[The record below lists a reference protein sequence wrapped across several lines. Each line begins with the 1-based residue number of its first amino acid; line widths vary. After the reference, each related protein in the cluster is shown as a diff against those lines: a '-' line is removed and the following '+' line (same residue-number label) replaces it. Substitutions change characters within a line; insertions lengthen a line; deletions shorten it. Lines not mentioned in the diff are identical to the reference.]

1 MSAPMSEDKLV
12 QETTANYFQDALNWN
27 SVFAY
32 NTEVM
37 GINGTLGRTSEK
49 EVVLVRYLRQALK
62 TLNPGIPDEAYEDA
76 IHQITESNVSKS
88 MLQINREKYLLFK
101 NGVQVS
107 YRNNKGII
115 EKKRLRV
122 FNFEDPSANH
132 FLVVREMW
140 VQGRLYRRRPD
151 IIGFVNGIPL
161 LFIELKNVHRDIR
174 EAYEG
179 NLSDYKDTVPHLF
192 DHNAFVFLSNGDEA
206 KVGSISSK
214 YEHFNEWKRLSE
226 DDKGIVDLE
235 TLLKGTCT
243 KENFMDLFEN
253 FILFDD
259 SSGKLIKIVAR
270 NHQFLGVNLVVDAV
284 RNRENLDGKL
294 GVFWHTQGSGKSYS
308 MVFFT
313 EKVHRKIQGN
323 FTFLIVTDRE
333 DLDSQIYKTFAGT
346 GAVSDEG
353 SRAGSGKHLEQL
365 LCSDHEYVFSMIH
378 KFNQEI
384 DPSNPYSK
392 RNDIIVISD
401 EAHRTQYGRLA
412 LNMRN
417 ALPNAHYIGFTGTP
431 LFKDDQITKRLF
443 GDYVSTYD
451 FQKAVD
457 DNATVPLFYDNR
469 GEKLNLSTKDIN
481 QKIAEKIEE
490 TELDQ
495 DQQARLEKELAR
507 EYHILTAE
515 KRLDAIAK
523 DFVEHY
529 TTRWET
535 GKSMLVCLDKITVV
549 RLYNLILKYWKEKI
563 QEIERTVGSVEDEQ
577 EETFI
582 KRKLQWLK
590 ETEMAVVVS
599 EEQGEVQKFKKWDLD
614 IIPHREKMKNG
625 YETSDGRRIDLDTA
639 FKNQDHPLR
648 VAIVCAMWLT
658 GFDVPSLST
667 LYLDKPLRAHT
678 LMQTIARANR
688 VNEGKNNGLIVDYC
702 GILKNLR
709 EALATF
715 ATGQEGNNDGND
727 PVKPDEELLEDLKE
741 TIEATKTYLLTR
753 GFSLDSMLDKK
764 GFELIASINK
774 AKEAI
779 NENEETRKRYEI
791 FARQVFKK
799 FKACINIKEVNK
811 FRPDYNNID
820 IIYKK
825 LQDDKEKADIS
836 EVLREMHAIV
846 DEAIETSVIDEKED
860 SRLYDISNIDF
871 ERLKEEFKKS
881 PAKNTTVHNLNEV
894 VEKRLSQM
902 IKKNPLRVDYYQK
915 YQKIIEEYNKEKDR
929 TTIEETFEQILRFVK
944 NLDEEEKR
952 GVREGLNEEKL
963 ALYDLLISGKKLSK
977 KEREKIKE
985 VGKEL
990 LEALKSE
997 KLNMSNWREKESTKA
1012 DIKTFIYNYLYDE
1025 NTGLPIE
1032 QYTPEDVEFKAN
1044 IVFEHIFNQ
1053 YSSSTENVYAS

>member
-1 MSAPMSEDKLV
+1 MSGSMSEDKLV
-12 QETTANYFQDALNWN
+12 QETTANYFRDELKWD

-32 NTEVM
+32 NTEIL
-37 GINGTLGRTSEK
+37 GLDGTLGRTSEK
-49 EVVLVRYLRQALK
+49 EVVLLRYLRHALK
-62 TLNPGIPDEAYEDA
+62 TLNPGLPDVAYEDA
-76 IHQITESNVSKS
+76 IHQITELNVSKS
-88 MLQINREKYLLFK
+88 MIQVNRDKYSIFK

-107 YRNNKGII
+107 YRNNKGLI

-122 FNFEDPSANH
+122 FNFGDPRANH
-132 FLVVREMW
+132 FLIVREMW
-140 VQGRLYRRRPD
+140 VKGKVYRRRPD

-174 EAYEG
+174 QAYEG
-179 NLSDYKDTVPHLF
+179 NLSDYKDTIPHLF
-192 DHNAFVFLSNGDEA
+192 DHNAFVFLSNGDEG
-206 KVGSISSK
+206 KIGSISSK

-226 DDKGIVDLE
+226 EDAGVVDFE
-235 TLLKGTCT
+235 TLLKGMCT
-243 KENFMDLFEN
+243 KENFMDIFEN

-259 SSGKLIKIVAR
+259 SSGKAIKIVAR
-270 NHQFLGVNLVVDAV
+270 NHQYLGVNRAIEAV
-284 RNRENLDGKL
+284 KNRESLDGKL

-313 EKVHRKIQGN
+313 EKVHRKIEGN

-346 GAVSDEG
+346 GAVGDE
-353 SRAGSGKHLEQL
+353 SSKAGSGKHLEQL
-365 LCSDHEYVFSMIH
+365 LSSDHEYVFSMIH
-378 KFNQEI
+378 KFNQEV
-384 DPSNPYSK
+384 DPNKPYSK

-469 GEKLNLSTKDIN
+469 GEKLNLSTRDIN
-481 QKIAEKIEE
+481 QKIAEKLEE

-515 KRLDAIAK
+515 KRLEAIAK

-529 TTRWET
+529 STRWET
-535 GKSMLVCLDKITVV
+535 GKAMLVCLDKITVV
-549 RLYNLILKYWKEKI
+549 RMYNLIQKYWNEKI
-563 QEIERTVGSVEDEQ
+563 QDVERTIGTIEDEQ
-577 EETFI
+577 EEAFA
-582 KRKLQWLK
+582 KRKLHWLK

-599 EEQGEVQKFKKWDLD
+599 EEQGEIQKFKKWDLD

-625 YETSDGRRIDLDTA
+625 YETDDGRRIDLDTA
-639 FKNQDHPLR
+639 FKNQNHPLR
-648 VAIVCAMWLT
+648 VALVCAMWLT

-688 VNEGKNNGLIVDYC
+688 VHEGKNNGLIVDYC

-715 ATGQEGNNDGND
+715 ATGQEGGNDGKD
-727 PVKPDEELLEDLKE
+727 PVKPDEELLEALRE

-753 GFSLDSMLDKK
+753 RFSLDSMSEKK
-764 GFELIASINK
+764 GFDLIATINK
-774 AKEAI
+774 AKEAV

-791 FARQVFKK
+791 LARQVFKK
-799 FKACINIKEVNK
+799 FKACINIKEVNQ
-811 FRPDYNNID
+811 FRGDYNNID

-846 DEAIETSVIDEKED
+846 DKSITISSHQIKED

-871 ERLKEEFKKS
+871 DRLKEEFKKS
-881 PAKNTTVHNLNEV
+881 PIKNTTVHNLNEV

-902 IKKNPLRVDYYQK
+902 IKKNPLRIDYYQK
-915 YQKIIEEYNKEKDR
+915 YQEIINDYNKEKDR
-929 TTIEETFEQILRFVK
+929 ATIEETFEQILRFVK
-944 NLDEEEKR
+944 DLNEEEKR
-952 GVREGLNEEKL
+952 GVKEGLDEEKL
-963 ALYDLLISGKKLSK
+963 ALYDLLISEKKLTN

-990 LEALKSE
+990 LEVLKAE

-1012 DIKTFIYNYLYDE
+1012 DVKTFIYNYLYDE

-1032 QYTPEDVEFKAN
+1032 QYTPEDVEYKAN
-1044 IVFEHIFNQ
+1044 VVFEHIFNQ
-1053 YSSSTENVYAS
+1053 YSSSSDHVYTA

>member
-1 MSAPMSEDKLV
+1 MSGPMSEDKLV
-12 QETTANYFQDALNWN
+12 QETTANYFRDELKWE

-32 NTEVM
+32 NTETL
-37 GINGTLGRTSEK
+37 GLDGTLGRASEK
-49 EVVLVRYLRQALK
+49 EVVLIRYLRQALK
-62 TLNPGIPDEAYEDA
+62 TLNPGLPEVAYEDA

-88 MLQINREKYLLFK
+88 MIQINRDKYSLFK

-107 YRNNKGII
+107 FRNNKGSI

-122 FNFEDPSANH
+122 FNFGDPEANH
-132 FLVVREMW
+132 FMIVREMW

-174 EAYEG
+174 QAYEG
-179 NLSDYKDTVPHLF
+179 NLSDYKDTITHLF

-226 DDKGIVDLE
+226 EDAGIVDLE

-259 SSGKLIKIVAR
+259 SSGQFIKIVAR
-270 NHQFLGVNLVVDAV
+270 NHQFLGVNRAIQAV
-284 RNRENLDGKL
+284 KNREALDGKL

-313 EKVHRKIQGN
+313 EKVHRKIEGN

-346 GAVSDEG
+346 GAVSDES

-365 LCSDHEYVFSMIH
+365 LRSDHEYVFSMIH
-378 KFNQEI
+378 KFNLEI
-384 DPSNPYSK
+384 DPSTPYSK
-392 RNDIIVISD
+392 RDDIIVISD

-469 GEKLNLSTKDIN
+469 GEKLNLSTRDIN
-481 QKIAEKIEE
+481 QKIAEKLEE
-490 TELDQ
+490 IELDQ

-535 GKSMLVCLDKITVV
+535 GKAMLVCLDKITVV
-549 RLYNLILKYWKEKI
+549 RMYNLVLKYWKKKI
-563 QEIERTVGSVEDEQ
+563 KEVERTIGSIEDEQ
-577 EETFI
+577 EEAFI
-582 KRKLQWLK
+582 KRKLHWLK

-639 FKNQDHPLR
+639 FKKQDHPLR
-648 VAIVCAMWLT
+648 VALVCAMWLT

-688 VNEGKNNGLIVDYC
+688 VHEGKNNGLIVDYC

-715 ATGQEGNNDGND
+715 ATGQEGNNDGKD
-727 PVKPDEELLEDLKE
+727 PVKPDEELLEDLKK
-741 TIEATKTYLLTR
+741 TIEATRNYLLTR
-753 GFSLDSMLDKK
+753 GFSLDSMLEKK
-764 GFELIASINK
+764 GFELIAAINR

-779 NENEETRKRYEI
+779 NETEETRKRYEI
-791 FARQVFKK
+791 LARQVFKK
-799 FKACINIKEVNK
+799 FKACINIKEVNQ
-811 FRPDYNNID
+811 FRAEYNNID

-825 LQDDKEKADIS
+825 LQDDREKADIS

-846 DEAIETSVIDEKED
+846 DEAIVTSPNQINED
-860 SRLYDISNIDF
+860 GRLYDISNIDF

-881 PAKNTTVHNLNEV
+881 SMKNTTVHNLNVV

-902 IKKNPLRVDYYQK
+902 LKKNPLRIDYYQK
-915 YQKIIEEYNKEKDR
+915 YQEIIESYNKEKDR
-929 TTIEETFEQILRFVK
+929 TTIEDTFEQILRFVK
-944 NLDEEEKR
+944 DLDEEEKR
-952 GVREGLNEEKL
+952 GVREGLDEEKL
-963 ALYDLLISGKKLSK
+963 ALYDLLIFDKKLSK
-977 KEREKIKE
+977 KERDKIKK

-990 LEALKSE
+990 LEALKEE
-997 KLNMSNWREKESTKA
+997 KLNMSNWRDKESTKA
-1012 DIKTFIYNYLYDE
+1012 DVKTFIYNFLYDE
-1025 NTGLPIE
+1025 TKGLPVE
-1032 QYTPEDVEFKAN
+1032 QYTPEDVEFKTN
-1044 IVFEHIFNQ
+1044 MVFEHIFNQ
-1053 YSSSTENVYAS
+1053 YYSSTENIYAS